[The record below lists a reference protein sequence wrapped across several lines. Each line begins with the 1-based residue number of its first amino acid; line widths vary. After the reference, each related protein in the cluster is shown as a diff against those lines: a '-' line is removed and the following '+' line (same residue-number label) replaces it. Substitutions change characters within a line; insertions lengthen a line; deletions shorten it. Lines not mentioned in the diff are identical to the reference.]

1 MINAAAKY
9 RCALKKQLRCTKT
22 VRSRLLAGFDKTLHI
37 FLDDHTDP
45 SMDDLTAAFGS
56 PAEMASI
63 LMAQATP
70 QEHARYQKKF
80 LFIRILTG
88 ILVGILILCTIY
100 IWFVKDVGVTV
111 VEHGGIISPTT
122 SNHTI
127 E

>member
-1 MINAAAKY
+1 MINAAGRY
-9 RCALKKQLRCTKT
+9 RRALKKQLRCNNAVKT
-22 VRSRLLAGFDKTLHI
+22 RLLAGFDNTLHI
-37 FLDDHTDP
+37 FLEDHADP
-45 SMDDLTAAFGS
+45 GMDDLTAAFGA

-80 LFIRILTG
+80 LFTRILTG